1 MSRKCD
7 RIGALLAGVLL
18 LTLFGCGLAPVRID
32 PDTEAYLEKVAEN
45 TDGANILTRYHV
57 GPEDVLEIRVWADDT
72 LSTKVAVRPDGM
84 ISLPLIGD
92 VYVAGKTASEISGEV
107 EKLLEEF
114 KASPQVD
121 VNIAEINSYRIY
133 ILGEVEKPG
142 MVQVRNFT
150 TLLQAI
156 ALVGGPTRFASDE
169 ILVLRKNSEQG
180 GERVLRLNYRLLSS
194 DKVEHRPY
202 NLVLLPG
209 DTVIVK

>member
-1 MSRKCD
+1 MARKCE
-7 RIGALLAGVLL
+7 RIGAVLL
-18 LTLFGCGLAPVRID
+18 GVFLLMPAGCGLTPVRID
-32 PDTEAYLEKVAEN
+32 PETETYLEKLAGN
-45 TDGANILTRYHV
+45 ADGANILTRYQV

-72 LSTKVAVRPDGM
+72 LSTKVAVRPDGI
-84 ISLPLIGD
+84 ISLPLVGD
-92 VYVAGKTASEISGEV
+92 VSVAGKTASEIAGEI

-133 ILGEVEKPG
+133 VLGEVEKPG

-169 ILVLRKNSEQG
+169 ILVLRKDREQG
-180 GERVLRLNYRLLSS
+180 GERVLHLNYRLLSS
-194 DKVEHRPY
+194 EKVEHQPY

-209 DTVIVK
+209 DTVILK